1 LVQKLSGMGLSASGI
16 VGVLIVAGIFVS
28 ATGVSQT
35 AGQIAMWGGVIIGL
49 ALGIFGV
56 VGVASRYF

>member
-1 LVQKLSGMGLSASGI
+1 MGLSTSGI
-16 VGVLIVAGIFVS
+16 VGVLIVAGILLL
-28 ATGVSQT
+28 ATDISQT
-35 AGQIAMWGGVIIGL
+35 AGQIAVWGGVIIGI

>member
-1 LVQKLSGMGLSASGI
+1 MGLSASGI